1 MTTVQQVCWWLQV
14 NESVNDYSSM
24 SLLNYSSTNLLMI
37 AVQKSVDKYSSISL
51 LMNTVQQVCWWLQL
65 NESVKFY

>member
-1 MTTVQQVCWWLQV
+1 
-14 NESVNDYSSM
+14 M